1 MNDSESWAQAFRLY
15 EQLRVVV
22 DMKDSNLWAQGYR
35 CYAQH
40 KAINEMENS
49 NSWVISQPKGSFAAQ
64 RWWKEGKKFFA
75 AVSQLQNTLRN
86 GALAVELGVFMLHS
100 HFAAVKHPAKWGL
113 GCEIGSF
120 YASQSFYSCKT
131 PCEMGL
137 WLRNLEFFMLRS
149 HFAAAKWGSLCCEM
163 ALVCQKVASQLWN
176 PLRNGAF
183 PTKMGSFMLWWFAA
197 VSQLRNDGHCVAK
210 WHSCA
215 KSGFAERGLRLQT
228 GFAAKCWFRG
238 GYEISQTPVFALF
251 LLRFLSPKDF
261 LSISLHLILPEIIQK
276 PILHQNKLELKHWNQ
291 N

>member
-163 ALVCQKVASQLWN
+163 ALVCQKWFRREGLEAANWFCSKVLISWR
-176 PLRNGAF
+176 LRNLADPCF
-183 PTKMGSFMLWWFAA
+183 
-197 VSQLRNDGHCVAK
+197 C
-210 WHSCA
+210 
-215 KSGFAERGLRLQT
+215 
-228 GFAAKCWFRG
+228 
-238 GYEISQTPVFALF
+238 PVFAPF
-251 LLRFLSPKDF
+251 LLRKTSFQFLCIFFYLRSFK
-261 LSISLHLILPEIIQK
+261 K
-276 PILHQNKLELKHWNQ
+276 TKLHQNKLELRHWNQ